1 MKKILS
7 LVFFVFVFSFHYSQS
22 KIRGTVIDEEF
33 NDPMPYANVIIKG
46 TSNGVTTDFDGKYS
60 LNVQPGTYTLVF
72 SFVGYNTKEITDVV
86 VKENEVKEI
95 NVNLSTT
102 SVAMEE
108 VVISV
113 SAKKNTE
120 QALLKI
126 QKKSA
131 NLMDGLSS
139 ENFKKVGVGD
149 LASAV
154 KRAPGVSL
162 QGGKYV
168 YVRGLGDRYT
178 KSILNG
184 LDIPGLDPDRN
195 TIQMDL
201 FPTNIIDNV
210 LIFKS
215 ASADKPADFT
225 GGIVDIITKDFP
237 TKKTTSI
244 SVSAGYNPSMHFNSD
259 YLSYEGGKIDFLGFD
274 DGSRALPLNYN
285 LNAYVGNT
293 LQDLNTTNNLNA
305 NLPNVTPSDYE
316 AINTL
321 SSIFNPN
328 MSALRTTSLMNGGFG
343 FSSGNQF
350 DIGENKLGLLGSLS
364 YKNTTEFYKDAQNNF
379 FNRSTNT
386 AVYELDT
393 NRAQKGDLGIN
404 NVIISG
410 LLGVSYKT
418 EKSKYKVNLLHIQNG
433 ESKAGYF
440 RQQTRFSDNIDLNKD
455 NLEYTERSISNI
467 LFAGT
472 HKNKDNSLTTE
483 WKIAPTLSRIHD
495 KDIRTSTFQDED
507 GIYSFQEN
515 TEPKR
520 IWRYLNEINLVSR
533 IDFTK
538 TYKLFDEKSKFKF
551 GALGSFKSRDF
562 SIAQFSTSST
572 YTSVNDWSNYNG
584 IADNIFSTANLVSAN
599 SSNGTFINPNTTI
612 IEGSRKFESYKT
624 NFAGY
629 VSNEIKLFGVL
640 RTIMG
645 LRTELFD
652 MYYTGKNTAGTET
665 FNSENVISKID
676 LFPSLNLIYQLSEDA
691 NLRTSYSRTTARP
704 SFKEASIA
712 EIYDP
717 LSNMTFIGNIDIKPS
732 YIQNLDLRYEFF
744 GESAQMIALSGFYK
758 FFKDPIEMTYFESAP
773 TNFTPRNLG
782 EASVFGIEIEVRKNF
797 GFISKKLENIELN
810 VNASLIESAL
820 KFSDIEYNLRLAGL
834 REGETLGNSRPLQG
848 QSPYLINVGLNYG
861 NSLKG
866 LQFGLFYN
874 VQGKTLQVVGT
885 GFYPDVYTMPFHS
898 LNFNLNKTLG
908 EERRSTINFRV
919 NNLLGDEKES
929 RFQSFQATDQY
940 FSLRNPGRVISFGYS
955 YKF

>member
-285 LNAYVGNT
+285 
-293 LQDLNTTNNLNA
+293 
-305 NLPNVTPSDYE
+305 
-316 AINTL
+316 
-321 SSIFNPN
+321 
-328 MSALRTTSLMNGGFG
+328 
-343 FSSGNQF
+343 
-350 DIGENKLGLLGSLS
+350 
-364 YKNTTEFYKDAQNNF
+364 
-379 FNRSTNT
+379 
-386 AVYELDT
+386 
-393 NRAQKGDLGIN
+393 
-404 NVIISG
+404 
-410 LLGVSYKT
+410 
-418 EKSKYKVNLLHIQNG
+418 
-433 ESKAGYF
+433 
-440 RQQTRFSDNIDLNKD
+440 
-455 NLEYTERSISNI
+455 
-467 LFAGT
+467 
-472 HKNKDNSLTTE
+472 
-483 WKIAPTLSRIHD
+483 
-495 KDIRTSTFQDED
+495 
-507 GIYSFQEN
+507 
-515 TEPKR
+515 
-520 IWRYLNEINLVSR
+520 
-533 IDFTK
+533 
-538 TYKLFDEKSKFKF
+538 
-551 GALGSFKSRDF
+551 
-562 SIAQFSTSST
+562 
-572 YTSVNDWSNYNG
+572 
-584 IADNIFSTANLVSAN
+584 
-599 SSNGTFINPNTTI
+599 
-612 IEGSRKFESYKT
+612 
-624 NFAGY
+624 
-629 VSNEIKLFGVL
+629 
-640 RTIMG
+640 
-645 LRTELFD
+645 
-652 MYYTGKNTAGTET
+652 
-665 FNSENVISKID
+665 
-676 LFPSLNLIYQLSEDA
+676 
-691 NLRTSYSRTTARP
+691 
-704 SFKEASIA
+704 
-712 EIYDP
+712 
-717 LSNMTFIGNIDIKPS
+717 
-732 YIQNLDLRYEFF
+732 
-744 GESAQMIALSGFYK
+744 
-758 FFKDPIEMTYFESAP
+758 
-773 TNFTPRNLG
+773 
-782 EASVFGIEIEVRKNF
+782 
-797 GFISKKLENIELN
+797 
-810 VNASLIESAL
+810 
-820 KFSDIEYNLRLAGL
+820 
-834 REGETLGNSRPLQG
+834 
-848 QSPYLINVGLNYG
+848 
-861 NSLKG
+861 
-866 LQFGLFYN
+866 
-874 VQGKTLQVVGT
+874 
-885 GFYPDVYTMPFHS
+885 
-898 LNFNLNKTLG
+898 
-908 EERRSTINFRV
+908 
-919 NNLLGDEKES
+919 
-929 RFQSFQATDQY
+929 
-940 FSLRNPGRVISFGYS
+940 
-955 YKF
+955 